1 MTTRQRSLA
10 ALMLGVLLAAGGLS
24 WFFMRT
30 KGLVDETLSLQTR
43 LLTGELT
50 ARDRRSGVA
59 QVTRNID
66 KMEREDVKKVRV
78 VFTSEWR
85 RLQQQ
90 AIDEYFAA
98 EEADRETLLDR
109 DITRLGT
116 AGELWFATNPRSNGL
131 PPGPRKP
138 KKSEAKPG
146 KTTVTPAVQLLEI
159 YRTKLLA
166 RAGKRGVSVPEWL
179 LGPR

>member
-1 MTTRQRSLA
+1 MTTRQK
-10 ALMLGVLLAAGGLS
+10 ALSASVLGMLLVAGGVS

-43 LLTGELT
+43 LLAGEFTG
-50 ARDRRSGVA
+50 RDRTAGVM

-66 KMEREDVKKVRV
+66 KMDRDDVKKVRDA
-78 VFTSEWR
+78 FSTEWR

-90 AIDEYFAA
+90 GFDDSIAA
-98 EEADRETLLDR
+98 DEADREALLDH
-109 DITRLGT
+109 DINRLVT

-131 PPGPRKP
+131 APRPRKP
-138 KKSEAKPG
+138 KNAAAKPE
-146 KTTVTPAVQLLEI
+146 KTKVTQAAQLLDI

-166 RAGKRGVSVPEWL
+166 RAGKRGVTLPDWL

>member
-1 MTTRQRSLA
+1 MSTRQKALA
-10 ALMLGVLLAAGGLS
+10 VSVLGVLLVAVGMS

-43 LLTGELT
+43 LLAGELT
-50 ARDRRSGVA
+50 GRDRTAGVM

-66 KMEREDVKKVRV
+66 KMDRDDVKKVRDA
-78 VFTSEWR
+78 FSKEWR
-85 RLQQQ
+85 RFQQQ
-90 AIDEYFAA
+90 GVDDSFAA
-98 EEADRETLLDR
+98 GEADREALLDR
-109 DITRLGT
+109 DINRLVT

-131 PPGPRKP
+131 APKPRKP
-138 KKSEAKPG
+138 KQAVSKPG
-146 KTTVTPAVQLLEI
+146 QAKGTQAAQQLDI

-166 RAGKRGVSVPEWL
+166 RAGKRGITVPDWL

>member
-1 MTTRQRSLA
+1 MTTRQKALA
-10 ALMLGVLLAAGGLS
+10 ASVLGLLLAAGGLS
-24 WFFMRT
+24 WFFMRA

-43 LLTGELT
+43 LLAGELT

-66 KMEREDVKKVRV
+66 KMDRVDTKKVRDA
-78 VFTSEWR
+78 FTAEWR
-85 RLQQQ
+85 RFQQQ
-90 AIDEYFAA
+90 GVDDYFAA
-98 EEADRETLLDR
+98 DEADREALLDH
-109 DITRLGT
+109 DIDRVVT

-131 PPGPRKP
+131 APRPRKP
-138 KKSEAKPG
+138 KNAAAKPG
-146 KTTVTPAVQLLEI
+146 KTKVTQAAQLLDI

-166 RAGKRGVSVPEWL
+166 RAGKRGVTLPDWL

>member
-1 MTTRQRSLA
+1 MTTPQKALA
-10 ALMLGVLLAAGGLS
+10 VLVFGMVLVAGGVS

-43 LLTGELT
+43 LLAGELT
-50 ARDRRSGVA
+50 GRDRRSGVM

-66 KMEREDVKKVRV
+66 KMDREDVKKVRDA
-78 VFTSEWR
+78 FSAEWR

-90 AIDEYFAA
+90 GVDDSFAA
-98 EEADRETLLDR
+98 DEADREALLDR
-109 DITRLGT
+109 DIDRLVT

-131 PPGPRKP
+131 APKPRKP
-138 KKSEAKPG
+138 KKAAVKPG
-146 KTTVTPAVQLLEI
+146 QAQVSPAAQLLDI

-166 RAGKRGVSVPEWL
+166 RAGKRGVTIPDWL

>member
-1 MTTRQRSLA
+1 MTTRQKALA
-10 ALMLGVLLAAGGLS
+10 ASVLGLLLAAGGLS
-24 WFFMRT
+24 WFFIRT

-43 LLTGELT
+43 LLAGQLT

-66 KMEREDVKKVRV
+66 KMDRVDTKKVRDA
-78 VFTSEWR
+78 FTAEWR
-85 RLQQQ
+85 RFQQQ
-90 AIDEYFAA
+90 GVDDYFAA
-98 EEADRETLLDR
+98 DEADREALLDH
-109 DITRLGT
+109 DIDRVVT

-131 PPGPRKP
+131 APRPRKP
-138 KKSEAKPG
+138 KNAAAKPG
-146 KTTVTPAVQLLEI
+146 KTKVTQAAQLLDI

-166 RAGKRGVSVPEWL
+166 RAGKRGVTLPDWL

>member
-1 MTTRQRSLA
+1 
-10 ALMLGVLLAAGGLS
+10 
-24 WFFMRT
+24 MRT

-43 LLTGELT
+43 LLAGELT

-66 KMEREDVKKVRV
+66 KMDRVDTKKVRDA
-78 VFTSEWR
+78 FTAEWQR
-85 RLQQQ
+85 FQQQ
-90 AIDEYFAA
+90 GVDAYFAA
-98 EEADRETLLDR
+98 DEADREALLDH
-109 DITRLGT
+109 DIDRLVT

-131 PPGPRKP
+131 APRPRKP
-138 KKSEAKPG
+138 KNAAVKPG
-146 KTTVTPAVQLLEI
+146 KTKVTQAAQLLDI

-166 RAGKRGVSVPEWL
+166 RAGKRGVTLPDWL